1 MVKKGNSSFVRNI
14 FSMVLMS
21 LFVAIYGVLSLLRI
35 YIIPN
40 ELRLSL
46 TFMPVAWASILFGPI
61 AGGITGALGDIVG
74 WAINPVGPFFPGFT
88 VSGFVSGIIYGLFLY
103 RKEITWKRVIFAAI
117 TMILV
122 VEVLLNSIWLY
133 ILTGNAYKVL
143 VVARLIKALIT
154 IPIQIL
160 ILYTT
165 GSLVKKFAPASVRG
179 VL

>member
-74 WAINPVGPFFPGFT
+74 WVINPVGPF
-88 VSGFVSGIIYGLFLY
+88 SWLH
-103 RKEITWKRVIFAAI
+103 RKRVCFGNYMDCFFTGINYWKELFC
-117 TMILV
+117 
-122 VEVLLNSIWLY
+122 LL
-133 ILTGNAYKVL
+133 
-143 VVARLIKALIT
+143 
-154 IPIQIL
+154 P
-160 ILYTT
+160 
-165 GSLVKKFAPASVRG
+165 
-179 VL
+179 